1 MDSARLA
8 GISLFAGLPEHEL
21 DTLASSASEVEF
33 AEGEAL
39 TNEGDLGHCLFVIEF
54 GKADVTSGAET
65 LGEVGPG
72 DVVGEIAVLSSGRRT
87 ASVVAKT
94 PLRALRWFKTDVW
107 ALEGRAPESVQRL
120 RVALDGHRA

>member
-1 MDSARLA
+1 MDARRLA
-8 GISLFAGLPEHEL
+8 TITLFAGLPEQEL
-21 DTLASSASEVEF
+21 DALASSAAEVEF
-33 AEGEAL
+33 DEGEAL
-39 TNEGDLGHCLFVIEF
+39 MTEGDLGHCLFVVES
-54 GKADVTSGAET
+54 GTAVVTSGAEK
-65 LGEVGPG
+65 LGDVGPG

-94 PLRALRWFKTDVW
+94 PIRALRWFKTDVW

>member
-1 MDSARLA
+1 MDGARLA
-8 GISLFAGLPEHEL
+8 GISLFAGLPEQEL
-21 DTLASSASEVEF
+21 DTLASSAAEVEF
-33 AEGEAL
+33 AAGESL
-39 TNEGDLGHCLFVIEF
+39 TTEGDLGHCLFVIEL
-54 GKADVTSGAET
+54 GKAGVTSGGET

-87 ASVVAKT
+87 ASVVAQT

-120 RVALDGHRA
+120 RAALDGHRA